1 MKQFSFIH
9 ILLLI
14 LMLVVYH
21 CSHAQEYIVPLRG
34 DTIKGDVR
42 PAGIGI
48 TQRVQ
53 IIGQDGKKKSFGVT
67 EVREFRYKEDVY
79 RPIKGLNGY
88 VFMKLIQD
96 GYLGLY
102 GFQPDNQ
109 TNYDGRFLMRKDG
122 SGLEVPNLTFK
133 KSITKFLS
141 DCPSV
146 SDKVENGDLGRRD
159 IETIVSEYNNC
170 INKNTTE
177 VAVETKKLD
186 PLDALEQKVKAKTTF
201 EGQADALDMIADMK
215 KKVQR
220 KEKVPNFMVEG
231 LKSALSSQTD
241 LATDLDAALKVL
253 AN

>member
-1 MKQFSFIH
+1 MKQFSFIQ
-9 ILLLI
+9 ILLFI

-21 CSHAQEYIVPLRG
+21 CSHAQEYVVPLRG

-42 PAGIGI
+42 TAGIGI

-53 IIGQDGKKKSFGVT
+53 VIGEDGKKKSFGVT
-67 EVREFRYKEDVY
+67 EVREFRFKEEVY

-88 VFMKLIQD
+88 VFMKLIRD

-122 SGLEVPNLTFK
+122 AGIEVPNLTFK

-146 SDKVENGDLGRRD
+146 ADKIDKGDLSRRD

-186 PLDALEQKVKAKTTF
+186 PLDALEQKVKAKPAF
-201 EGQADALDMIADMK
+201 EGQADALDMIAEMK

-231 LKSALSSQTD
+231 LKGTLSTQTD
-241 LATDLDAALKVL
+241 LSPDLEAALKEI

>member
-1 MKQFSFIH
+1 MKQFSFIQ

-21 CSHAQEYIVPLRG
+21 CSHAQEYVVPLRG
-34 DTIKGDVR
+34 DTLKGDVR

-53 IIGQDGKKKSFGVT
+53 VVGEDGKKKSFGVT
-67 EVREFRYKEDVY
+67 EVREFKYKEDVY

-88 VFMKLIQD
+88 VFMKLVKD
-96 GYLGLY
+96 GYLALY
-102 GFQPDNQ
+102 AFQPENQ

-122 SGLEVPNLTFK
+122 SGMEVPNLTFK
-133 KSITKFLS
+133 KSTTKFLG

-146 SDKVENGDLGRRD
+146 AEKIERGDLGRRD
-159 IETIVSEYNNC
+159 IETIVSEYNSC
-170 INKNTTE
+170 ITKNTTE

-186 PLDALEQKVKAKTTF
+186 PLDALEQKVKGKAAF
-201 EGQADALDMIADMK
+201 EGQTDALDMIAEMK

-231 LKSALSSQTD
+231 LKSTLATQTD
-241 LATDLDAALKVL
+241 LSTELDAALKEL

>member
-1 MKQFSFIH
+1 MKHFSFIQ

-21 CSHAQEYIVPLRG
+21 CSHAQEYVVPLRG
-34 DTIKGDVR
+34 DTIRGDVR
-42 PAGIGI
+42 PAGIGL

-53 IIGQDGKKKSFGVT
+53 VVGQDGKKKSFGVV
-67 EVREFRYKEDVY
+67 EVREFKFKDEIY
-79 RPIKGLNGY
+79 RPVKGVNGY
-88 VFMKLIQD
+88 VFMKLIKD

-109 TNYDGRFLMRKDG
+109 TNYDGRFLMRRDG
-122 SGLEVPNLTFK
+122 SGIEVPNLTFK

-141 DCPSV
+141 DCPTV
-146 SDKVENGDLGRRD
+146 ADKVEKGDLGRRE
-159 IETIVSEYNNC
+159 IETIVTEYNNC
-170 INKNTTE
+170 INKNTNE

-186 PLDALEQKVKAKTTF
+186 PLDVLEQKVKAKPTF
-201 EGQADALDMIADMK
+201 EGQNDALDMIAEMK

-231 LKSALSSQTD
+231 LKNALSSQTD
-241 LATDLDAALKVL
+241 LTTDLDAALKEL